1 MSELKDEAPNGKDFK
16 SWLIMYLTKSYQ
28 EPEKVDLLRLLGG
41 SDFTLKKS
49 GKWGK
54 RSGYRDAKLYIKT
67 NPDFIDEIIGDYDL
81 MQEIIKI
88 SNIVI
93 TATDYGIEVSGLE
106 VIQRFTNSV
115 PSLEQNIEQIL
126 ASNPKRPT
134 EFQLPED
141 LIQKAKEMSE
151 AYTYI
156 YFIENALRVF
166 IENVRVNH
174 SINISGKVQKTIDKH
189 KEQEAANRFLPLRG
203 DSDLFYCDFIQLG
216 DIIRANWDVFKQ
228 FFPNNNEHWL
238 KVKIDDLYRIRCLVA
253 HCGYIG
259 EEERHLVKT
268 YFNIILKQLK

>member
-115 PSLEQNIEQIL
+115 SSLEQNIEQIL